1 MPVYGLEGPSI
12 EHVAASL
19 SEALET
25 VLYRQQSPMIGP
37 WYTNLD
43 LQAVLPELASGQS
56 MISEDGPNLE
66 LVLNDP
72 EPGYTGPEFPGG
84 GDLLLR
90 VDGSAEEIANIE
102 EQLHLGGLHFQRL
115 KE

>member
-1 MPVYGLEGPSI
+1 MPVYGLEGTSI
-12 EHVAASL
+12 EGVAESL
-19 SEALET
+19 SE
-25 VLYRQQSPMIGP
+25 VLQIPLFPQRSPMIGP

-56 MISEDGPNLE
+56 MLSEDGPNPE

-90 VDGSAEEIANIE
+90 VDGSAEEIANVE